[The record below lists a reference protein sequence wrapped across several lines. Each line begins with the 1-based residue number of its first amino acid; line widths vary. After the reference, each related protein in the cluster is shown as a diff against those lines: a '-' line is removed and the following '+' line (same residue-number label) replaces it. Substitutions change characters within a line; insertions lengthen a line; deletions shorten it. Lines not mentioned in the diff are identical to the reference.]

1 MTDDAADIR
10 ALLVEASEAHDT
22 YEKAELDGVYD
33 QDWAQWYATY
43 VIEHGLSL
51 LLRHAVTVPQLADFL
66 AETNL
71 DYQRVDRESDSDW
84 ATYTSRRLAS
94 EL

>member
-22 YEKAELDGVYD
+22 YEKAELSGVYD

>member
-1 MTDDAADIR
+1 MTDDAEDIR

-22 YEKAELDGVYD
+22 YEKAELSGVYD

>member
-1 MTDDAADIR
+1 
-10 ALLVEASEAHDT
+10 VHASEAHDT

-71 DYQRVDRESDSDW
+71 DYQRVNRESDSDW